1 MDVIM
6 DLPEDLLA
14 NPLVMVQELVLMG
27 LLEEALLDKE
37 APLLNAERD
46 AVGMKV
52 HQEFLCWCETFLRTL
67 RRKICSGPLVK
78 LEKCATFTFPGIT
91 TLSSQ
96 RASRL

>member
-6 DLPEDLLA
+6 DLPEHLLA
-14 NPLVMVQELVLMG
+14 NPPMMVQELVLMG
-27 LLEEALLDKE
+27 LLEEEEKP
-37 APLLNAERD
+37 PLLNAEKD

-52 HQEFLCWCETFLRTL
+52 HREFLCWCETLLRTL
-67 RRKICSGPLVK
+67 RRMICSGPLVK

-96 RASRL
+96 RALRL

>member
-6 DLPEDLLA
+6 DLPKHLLA
-14 NPLVMVQELVLMG
+14 NPLMMVQELGLMG
-27 LLEEALLDKE
+27 LLEEAQE

-52 HQEFLCWCETFLRTL
+52 HREFLCWCETFLRTL